1 MATSIGK
8 LSKSF
13 FVKLLVG
20 IIILPFVFW
29 GMGDVFRGGSQ
40 NVIATID
47 SKKVSTQE
55 FINYVNR
62 LNLKEEQLKN
72 LSKTDLIEQIL
83 SDYIGKKVMSL
94 EIKKLGI
101 VVSDNAL
108 RDIIKNDKLFF
119 KDDKFS
125 RTEYEKFL
133 IKSGITAP
141 QFEANIVEQEKRRQF
156 LSSLSGGIVVPEI
169 LIEKEFRKE
178 NQTKIIQY
186 IDLEKYHS
194 KNKPSQESIKELYE
208 RNKNIFFTELKSIR
222 YAEIKP
228 ELIGGS
234 KEYDENFFKQL
245 DIIENNILDGQS
257 FEETTKANNLRIIEF
272 NKINANKEDEEKN
285 KVKNLPDNIF
295 KKVYNLKI
303 PQSPEVVNI
312 DSKYYLAEIKN
323 EEKKNRPMNDPEVLE
338 ALNAQLSF
346 KEKIENNTSLA
357 KDIGLGAFDG
367 DNYRKFAEDN
377 GLIVKDYEISNL
389 KQNDVFDEGLVKRIF
404 LTQDGDV
411 NLITNNTLT
420 KSFLISTKKT
430 KYKTLDKKSN
440 EFEQYEAKAR
450 LNIINKI
457 YQSYDENVNQK
468 YKVDINKR
476 TIDRVKN
483 SFQWR

>member
-13 FVKLLVG
+13 FIKLLVG

-29 GMGDVFRGGSQ
+29 GMGDVFRGGNQ

-55 FINYVNR
+55 FVNYINR
-62 LNLKEEQLKN
+62 LNLNEEQVKN

-83 SDYIGKKVMSL
+83 SEYIGRKVMAL
-94 EIKKLGI
+94 EIEKIGI

-156 LSSLSGGIVVPEI
+156 LSSLAGGIVVPEM
-169 LIEKEFRKE
+169 LVEKEFKKE
-178 NQTKIIQY
+178 NQTKTIEY

-194 KNKPSQESIKELYE
+194 KNKPSRESLKELYE
-208 RNKNIFFTELKSIR
+208 RNKNIFFVELKSIR

-228 ELIGGS
+228 ELISGS
-234 KEYDENFFKQL
+234 ADYNENFFKQL
-245 DIIENNILDGQS
+245 DLIENKVLDGQT
-257 FEETTKANNLRIIEF
+257 FDETTVANNLKIIEF
-272 NKINANKEDEEKN
+272 NKINANKEDENKN
-285 KVKNLPDNIF
+285 KIEKLSDNLFNKIYNFKNT
-295 KKVYNLKI
+295 
-303 PQSPEVVNI
+303 QSPEVINI
-312 DSKYYLAEIKN
+312 EGKYYLAEVKDAK
-323 EEKKNRPMNDPEVLE
+323 KKNKTMDDPEVLE

-357 KDIGLGAFDG
+357 KDISLGAFEN
-367 DNYRKFAEDN
+367 DNFKKFADDN
-377 GLIVKDYEISNL
+377 GLEVKNYKISSL
-389 KQNDVFDEGLVKRIF
+389 KQNEIFNDGMIKRIF
-404 LTQDGDV
+404 LTNDGEI
-411 NLITNNTLT
+411 NLITNNTFT
-420 KSFLISTKKT
+420 KSFLISTNKT
-430 KYKTLDKKSN
+430 EYKTLDKNSN

-450 LNIINKI
+450 LNLINKI

-468 YKVDINKR
+468 YKVELNQR

-483 SFQWR
+483 SFQ